1 MSKWNG
7 LHFEGAGHVMSG
19 FYVVNLSGVDMVH
32 YKGGVC
38 VLVSGF
44 SICAFK
50 CSTSLGL
57 FNEAC

>member
-1 MSKWNG
+1 M
-7 LHFEGAGHVMSG
+7 
-19 FYVVNLSGVDMVH
+19 NLSGVDMVH

-44 SICAFK
+44 SICALK